1 MAQFL
6 NQEPNPQ
13 EKGSAKGAT
22 LKPAPARI
30 DWNDAGDDGLK
41 ALERA
46 SLLAQAK
53 TPATT
58 AAESFASGMGN
69 SIIAAAIRKA
79 SAPAF
84 VPEQGF
90 DAKKQL
96 STDSRVKLY
105 TPNQE
110 EIDYL
115 HGAVSLE
122 DYNYR
127 IQQMLDQRH
136 RDRLMADNTIAGFA
150 GAIAGDSPF
159 ILAPMSA
166 AGIAGRTGL
175 AVRTAIRAAD
185 VGTAVYAQDQLGQSA
200 AVTALVAGVAG
211 LDQLWDIRRA
221 VRASTIAAST
231 TRAAETTPNTAT
243 ATSRTAP
250 EEVATSRNGVDSPAD
265 PFNVQADS
273 AAAAKTTDGLPE
285 GLSLNVLDDVEHHAY
300 SGVRV
305 PGIEVEVNRG
315 DKLVGVVQAYRVG
328 DDLQVAHAWVDKSL
342 RSKGVGASMY
352 KALVKR
358 ATDAGYG
365 NLLSDSSVTASA
377 QQMWR
382 KLGAT
387 KTKDFKEL
395 TDGIEGQR
403 YAVSADE
410 KSPLFTL
417 DLKRPV
423 FDLDAPTTR
432 TARDVNVTGVGEGE
446 EILTK
451 ALDEPIQVR
460 RNNTTTVNM
469 KAQDVVR
476 FLKTSEHLSK
486 GQKAI
491 LDTLGD
497 AVRDIDFR
505 LVAGSSNRS
514 HYSFPLVS
522 RTDRGFVS
530 LRAPK
535 KANGS
540 TWTTVGDALRAMD
553 ADTSRVAVHEL
564 IHAATTRAL
573 KRNPEIASKLEEV
586 RAAIAADSTLS
597 DKLKYYASDV
607 HEMLAGLGDSPEWV
621 EYLSRTQSPTGRS
634 MLRQIGEYI
643 MNALGIRTK
652 GSALE
657 DVLDAYEDAVK
668 WTVKDY
674 AEQVQSFRSESFQDL
689 ADTSVKNE
697 ALRAQTMMDTAKRK
711 LATMF
716 SLYDNIAEGS
726 EDLARLLVS
735 DATAVGGRKPSVV
748 DFKRNLTLE
757 MDASASVVEDAIL
770 GALKAKGVGFIDR
783 FFHRGNFRAARADLE
798 GRLGRYLD
806 SAYSA
811 EVNGRPVPLPDSDL
825 VPLVEAYRNSGWASK
840 WHDHMTA
847 AGLVDD
853 GTLIKS
859 DYYFPRQYSYDKMR
873 QGIANGR
880 SLDNYRDLFRQA
892 LRDVYPSMEPE
903 VVQRVAKEMV
913 DGIYNGRSSASGP
926 MWKQLIN
933 GMGNDEVVM
942 AMRNAGVDE
951 SAIQSFLA
959 GNVRESGSTSP
970 AKNLRQRTRFNMD
983 KEYIVDGQVMRMQD
997 LMDTDVAKVM
1007 HGYTNRMSGRV
1018 GMAYAGVSDLK
1029 TLETMINESKHAL
1042 ADSGKWEKTVN
1053 DTIDFIL
1060 GGAPADAGQMP
1071 DLLRAAGNMANATM
1085 LKNSGLYQLTDTA
1098 LALKEFGMSR
1108 VLRSMREQ
1116 PWFKEGAVAIR
1127 TPDMASRLDAI
1138 LRGSIQKEMRFR
1150 WLNTY
1155 ADDNLDL
1162 TRQASWFNVT
1172 QNVGQAARHV
1182 NGMSMVHRLQVNL
1195 NSGIV
1200 ADELQQMFKGD
1211 AEAFKRL
1218 ERFGLTREIADR
1230 AIAANKANP
1239 GAMFQPDLQMQ
1250 VEVVGTRM
1258 MDYLVQQVRTGET
1271 SHFAQFNPIG
1281 KVIVGY
1287 QSFALAAT
1295 NKILRRELN
1304 DAGWI
1309 GVAHIM
1315 AYQFPLMLLA
1325 TMAKHGMDGKEVDTQ
1340 KLIAESVMGMSAI
1353 GGISLLQDIF
1363 TGDSPRHS
1371 LASMGYVT
1379 GLLGA
1384 VQALATG
1391 DMDIQT
1397 FTKQV
1402 PLIQEFAPTRAI
1414 INNFGD
1420 D

>member
-13 EKGSAKGAT
+13 EKDSAKGAT
-22 LKPAPARI
+22 LKPAPESV
-30 DWNDAGDDGLK
+30 DWNEAGDAGLN
-41 ALERA
+41 ALQR
-46 SLLAQAK
+46 SSIMAQAK
-53 TPATT
+53 VPATT
-58 AAESFASGMGN
+58 VGESFASGMGN
-69 SIIAAAIRKA
+69 SIVAAAIRKA
-79 SAPAF
+79 SAPVF
-84 VPEQGF
+84 DPEPMF

-96 STDSRVKLY
+96 STDSRAKLY
-105 TPNQE
+105 TPNQD
-110 EIDYL
+110 EIEYL
-115 HGAVSLE
+115 HGAVSLD

-127 IQQMLDQRH
+127 IQAMLEQ
-136 RDRLMADNTIAGFA
+136 RDRDRQMSDNTLAGFA
-150 GAIAGDSPF
+150 GALVGDAPF

-166 AGIAGRTGL
+166 AGIAGRAGL
-175 AVRTAIRAAD
+175 AARTAIRAAD
-185 VGTAVYAQDQLGQSA
+185 VGTAFYAQDQLGQSA

-211 LDQLWDIRRA
+211 LDQLWDM
-221 VRASTIAAST
+221 SKAAK
-231 TRAAETTPNTAT
+231 
-243 ATSRTAP
+243 
-250 EEVATSRNGVDSPAD
+250 
-265 PFNVQADS
+265 
-273 AAAAKTTDGLPE
+273 AAAKARTGREPMFDPE
-285 GLSLNVLDDVEHHAY
+285 
-300 SGVRV
+300 
-305 PGIEVEVNRG
+305 
-315 DKLVGVVQAYRVG
+315 
-328 DDLQVAHAWVDKSL
+328 
-342 RSKGVGASMY
+342 
-352 KALVKR
+352 
-358 ATDAGYG
+358 
-365 NLLSDSSVTASA
+365 
-377 QQMWR
+377 
-382 KLGAT
+382 
-387 KTKDFKEL
+387 
-395 TDGIEGQR
+395 
-403 YAVSADE
+403 
-410 KSPLFTL
+410 
-417 DLKRPV
+417 
-423 FDLDAPTTR
+423 APTTR
-432 TARDVNVTGVGEGE
+432 TARDANVTGVGEGDT
-446 EILTK
+446 ILTK
-451 ALDEPIQVR
+451 TLDEPIQVR
-460 RNNTTTVNM
+460 RNNTTAVNM

-497 AVRDIDFR
+497 AVQDIDFK

-514 HYSFPLVS
+514 HYGFSPTS
-522 RTDRGFVS
+522 TTDKGFVS

-540 TWTTVGDALRAMD
+540 TWTTAGDALRAMD

-564 IHAATTRAL
+564 IHAATTRAI
-573 KRNPEIASKLEEV
+573 KQNPEIASKLEEV

-597 DKLKYYASDV
+597 GKLKYYASDV

-621 EYLSRTQSPTGRS
+621 EYLSRTPSPTGKS

-643 MNALGIRTK
+643 MNALGVRTK

-668 WTVKDY
+668 WASKDY
-674 AEQVQSFRSESFQDL
+674 ADQAQSFRSESFQDL
-689 ADTSVKNE
+689 AGTSVKNE
-697 ALRAQTMMDTAKRK
+697 ALNAQAMMDTAKRK
-711 LATMF
+711 FATMF
-716 SLYDNIAEGS
+716 SLYDNIAEGN

-757 MDASASVVEDAIL
+757 MDASASVVEDAII
-770 GALKAKGVGFIDR
+770 GALKAKGVGFTDR
-783 FFHRGNFRAARADLE
+783 FFHRSNFRAARADLE
-798 GRLGRYLD
+798 DRLGRYLD

-825 VPLVEAYRNSGWASK
+825 VPLVEAYRSSGWASK

-853 GTLIKS
+853 GSLVKS

-892 LRDVYPSMEPE
+892 LRDVYPSMESE

-913 DGIYNGRSSASGP
+913 DGIYNGRASASGP

-933 GMGNDEVVM
+933 GMGNDEVVV

-959 GNVRESGSTSP
+959 GNVRESGATSP
-970 AKNLRQRTRFNMD
+970 ARNLRQRTRFNMD
-983 KEYIVDGQVMRMQD
+983 KEYVVDGQAMRMQD

-1029 TLETMINESKHAL
+1029 TLETMINESKHSL

-1060 GGAPADAGQMP
+1060 GGEPADAGQMP

-1108 VLRSMREQ
+1108 VLRGMREQ

-1127 TPDMASRLDAI
+1127 TPDMASRLDTI
-1138 LRGSIQKEMRFR
+1138 LRGNIQKEMRFR

-1200 ADELQQMFKGD
+1200 ADELTQMFKGD

-1218 ERFGLTREIADR
+1218 ERFGLTRDVADR

-1325 TMAKHGMDGKEVDTQ
+1325 TMAKHGMDGKEADTQ
-1340 KLIAESVMGMSAI
+1340 KLISESVMGMSAI

-1391 DMDIQT
+1391 NMDIQT

>member
-6 NQEPNPQ
+6 NREPNPQ
-13 EKGSAKGAT
+13 EKDSAKGAT
-22 LKPAPARI
+22 LKPAPERV
-30 DWNDAGDDGLK
+30 DWNDAGDNGLN

-84 VPEQGF
+84 DRDPNF
-90 DAKKQL
+90 NAKQTL
-96 STDSRVKLY
+96 SSDTRAKLY
-105 TPNQE
+105 APNQE
-110 EIDYL
+110 EIEYL
-115 HGAVSLE
+115 HDSVSVE

-127 IQQMLDQRH
+127 IQQMLEQRD
-136 RDRLMADNTIAGFA
+136 RDRLMADNTVAGFA
-150 GAIAGDSPF
+150 GMLVGDSPF

-166 AGIAGRTGL
+166 AGIAGRAGL
-175 AVRTAIRAAD
+175 AARTAIRAAD
-185 VGTAVYAQDQLGQSA
+185 VGSAFYAQDQLGQSA
-200 AVTALVAGVAG
+200 AVTALIAGVAG
-211 LDQLWDIRRA
+211 LDQLWDM
-221 VRASTIAAST
+221 S
-231 TRAAETTPNTAT
+231 RAAK
-243 ATSRTAP
+243 
-250 EEVATSRNGVDSPAD
+250 
-265 PFNVQADS
+265 
-273 AAAAKTTDGLPE
+273 AAAKARTGREPMFDPE
-285 GLSLNVLDDVEHHAY
+285 
-300 SGVRV
+300 
-305 PGIEVEVNRG
+305 
-315 DKLVGVVQAYRVG
+315 
-328 DDLQVAHAWVDKSL
+328 
-342 RSKGVGASMY
+342 
-352 KALVKR
+352 
-358 ATDAGYG
+358 
-365 NLLSDSSVTASA
+365 
-377 QQMWR
+377 
-382 KLGAT
+382 
-387 KTKDFKEL
+387 
-395 TDGIEGQR
+395 
-403 YAVSADE
+403 
-410 KSPLFTL
+410 
-417 DLKRPV
+417 
-423 FDLDAPTTR
+423 APTTR
-432 TARDVNVTGVGEGE
+432 TARDANVTGVGEGE

-451 ALDEPIQVR
+451 TLDESIQVS
-460 RNNTTTVNM
+460 RNNTASVNM
-469 KAQDVVR
+469 KAQHVVQ
-476 FLKTSEHLSK
+476 FLKKSEHLTA

-497 AVRDIDFR
+497 AVNDIDFK
-505 LVAGSSNRS
+505 LVAGSANRS
-514 HYSFPLVS
+514 RYTYTQQDLAK
-522 RTDRGFVS
+522 GEIS

-535 KANGS
+535 QANGS

-553 ADTSRVAVHEL
+553 ADTSKVAVHEL
-564 IHAATTRAL
+564 IHAATARAIDS
-573 KRNPEIASKLEEV
+573 NPEIAKRLEEV
-586 RAAIAADSTLS
+586 RAVIAADSTLTPRMR
-597 DKLKYYASDV
+597 YYASSV

-621 EYLSRTQSPTGRS
+621 EHLARTQSPTGKS
-634 MLRQIGEYI
+634 MLRQLGEYI
-643 MNALGIRTK
+643 MNALGIKAK

-668 WTVKDY
+668 WTAKDY
-674 AEQVQSFRSESFQDL
+674 ADQAQSFRSEAFQDL
-689 ADTSVKNE
+689 AGSTTLNE
-697 ALRAQTMMDTAKRK
+697 AKRAQAMLDGAKKK
-711 LATMF
+711 LSTMF
-716 SLYDNIAEGS
+716 ALYDNIAQGN
-726 EDLARLLVS
+726 EDLAKLLVS
-735 DATAVGGRKPSVV
+735 DASAVGGRRPSVV
-748 DFKRNLTLE
+748 DYKRNLTLE
-757 MDASASVVEDAIL
+757 MDARASVVEDAIL
-770 GALKAKGVGFIDR
+770 GALKDKGVGVLSR
-783 FFHRGNFRAARADLE
+783 FFHRSNFRAERAALE
-798 GRLGRYLD
+798 DRLSKYLD
-806 SAYSA
+806 AAYSA
-811 EVNGRPVPLPDSDL
+811 DVNGRAVPVPDAEIA
-825 VPLVEAYRNSGWASK
+825 PLVDAYRRSGWASK
-840 WHDHMTA
+840 WHEHMLN

-853 GTLIKS
+853 GALVKS

-873 QGIANGR
+873 QGIAQGNT
-880 SLDNYRDLFRQA
+880 LDDYRALFRSA
-892 LRDVYPSMEPE
+892 LRDVYPSMESE

-913 DGIYNGRSSASGP
+913 DGIYNGRAGQSGP

-942 AMRNAGVDE
+942 AMRSAGVEE

-970 AKNLRQRTRFNMD
+970 ARNLRQRTRFNMD
-983 KEYIVDGQVMRMQD
+983 KEYLVNGKSMRMQD

-1018 GMAYAGVSDLK
+1018 GMAYAGVQDLGQLAK
-1029 TLETMINESKHAL
+1029 MIDESKHAL
-1042 ADSGKWEKTVN
+1042 ADSAKWEKTVN

-1060 GGAPADAGQMP
+1060 GGAPADAGQLP

-1098 LALKEFGMSR
+1098 LAMKEFGMAR
-1108 VLRSMREQ
+1108 VLRSMRDQ
-1116 PWFKEGAVAIR
+1116 PWFKEGAVAIN
-1127 TPDMASRLDAI
+1127 TPDMAARLDTV
-1138 LRGSIQKEMRFR
+1138 LRGNIQKEMRFR

-1200 ADELQQMFKGD
+1200 ADELTQMFKGD

-1258 MDYLVQQVRTGET
+1258 MDYLVQQIRTGET

-1325 TMAKHGMDGKEVDTQ
+1325 TMAKHGMDGKDVDTK
-1340 KLIAESVMGMSAI
+1340 KLISESVTGMSAI

-1363 TGDSPRHS
+1363 LGDSPRHS

-1384 VQALATG
+1384 VQDLATG
-1391 DMDIQT
+1391 NMDIKT

>member
-13 EKGSAKGAT
+13 EKDSAKGAT
-22 LKPAPARI
+22 LKPAPESV
-30 DWNDAGDDGLK
+30 DWNDAGDAGLN
-41 ALERA
+41 ALQR
-46 SLLAQAK
+46 SSIMAQAK
-53 TPATT
+53 VPATT
-58 AAESFASGMGN
+58 VSESFASGMGN
-69 SIIAAAIRKA
+69 SIVAAAIRKA
-79 SAPAF
+79 SAPVF
-84 VPEQGF
+84 DPEPMF

-96 STDSRVKLY
+96 RTDSRAKLY
-105 TPNQE
+105 APNQD
-110 EIDYL
+110 EIEYL

-127 IQQMLDQRH
+127 IQAMLEQ
-136 RDRLMADNTIAGFA
+136 RDRDRQMSDNTLAGFA
-150 GAIAGDSPF
+150 GVLVGDSPF

-166 AGIAGRTGL
+166 AGIAGRAGL
-175 AVRTAIRAAD
+175 AARTAIRAAD
-185 VGTAVYAQDQLGQSA
+185 VGTAFYAQDQLGQSA

-211 LDQLWDIRRA
+211 IDQLWDM
-221 VRASTIAAST
+221 SKAA
-231 TRAAETTPNTAT
+231 R
-243 ATSRTAP
+243 
-250 EEVATSRNGVDSPAD
+250 
-265 PFNVQADS
+265 
-273 AAAAKTTDGLPE
+273 AAAKARTGREPMFDPE
-285 GLSLNVLDDVEHHAY
+285 
-300 SGVRV
+300 
-305 PGIEVEVNRG
+305 
-315 DKLVGVVQAYRVG
+315 
-328 DDLQVAHAWVDKSL
+328 
-342 RSKGVGASMY
+342 
-352 KALVKR
+352 
-358 ATDAGYG
+358 
-365 NLLSDSSVTASA
+365 
-377 QQMWR
+377 
-382 KLGAT
+382 
-387 KTKDFKEL
+387 
-395 TDGIEGQR
+395 
-403 YAVSADE
+403 
-410 KSPLFTL
+410 
-417 DLKRPV
+417 
-423 FDLDAPTTR
+423 APTTR
-432 TARDVNVTGVGEGE
+432 TARDSNVTGVGEGDT
-446 EILTK
+446 ILTK
-451 ALDEPIQVR
+451 TLDEPIQVR
-460 RNNTTTVNM
+460 RNNTAAVNM

-491 LDTLGD
+491 LDTMGD
-497 AVRDIDFR
+497 AVQDIDFK

-514 HYSFPLVS
+514 HYGFSPAS
-522 RTDRGFVS
+522 TTDRGFVS

-564 IHAATTRAL
+564 IHAATTRAI
-573 KRNPEIASKLEEV
+573 KQNPEIASKLEEV

-597 DKLKYYASDV
+597 GKLKYYASDV

-621 EYLSRTQSPTGRS
+621 EYLSRTPSPTGKS

-643 MNALGIRTK
+643 MNALGVRTK

-668 WTVKDY
+668 WAAKDY
-674 AEQVQSFRSESFQDL
+674 ADQAQSFRSESFQDL
-689 ADTSVKNE
+689 AGTSVKNE
-697 ALRAQTMMDTAKRK
+697 ALNAQAMMDTAKRK
-711 LATMF
+711 FATMF
-716 SLYDNIAEGS
+716 SLYDNIAEGN

-757 MDASASVVEDAIL
+757 MDASASVVEDAII
-770 GALKAKGVGFIDR
+770 GALKAKGVGFTDR
-783 FFHRGNFRAARADLE
+783 FFHRSNFRAARADLE
-798 GRLGRYLD
+798 DRLGRYLD

-825 VPLVEAYRNSGWASK
+825 VPLVEAYRSSGWASK

-853 GTLIKS
+853 GTLVKS

-880 SLDNYRDLFRQA
+880 TLDNYRDLFRQA
-892 LRDVYPSMEPE
+892 LRDVYPSMESE

-913 DGIYNGRSSASGP
+913 DGIYNGRASASGP

-959 GNVRESGSTSP
+959 GNVRESGATSP
-970 AKNLRQRTRFNMD
+970 ARNLRQRTRFNMD
-983 KEYIVDGQVMRMQD
+983 KEYIVDGQAMRMQD

-1098 LALKEFGMSR
+1098 LAMKEFGMAR
-1108 VLRSMREQ
+1108 VLRGMREQ

-1127 TPDMASRLDAI
+1127 TPDMASRLDTI

-1200 ADELQQMFKGD
+1200 ADELTQMFKGD

-1218 ERFGLTREIADR
+1218 ERFGLTRDIADR

-1325 TMAKHGMDGKEVDTQ
+1325 TMAKHGMDGKEADTQ
-1340 KLIAESVMGMSAI
+1340 KLISESVMGMSAI

-1391 DMDIQT
+1391 NMDIQT

>member
-13 EKGSAKGAT
+13 EKDSAKGAT
-22 LKPAPARI
+22 LKPAPERV
-30 DWNDAGDDGLK
+30 DWNDAGDNGLN

-84 VPEQGF
+84 DRDPNF
-90 DAKKQL
+90 NAKQTL
-96 STDSRVKLY
+96 SSDTRAKLY
-105 TPNQE
+105 APNQE
-110 EIDYL
+110 EIEYL
-115 HGAVSLE
+115 HDSVSVE

-127 IQQMLDQRH
+127 MQQMLEQRD
-136 RDRLMADNTIAGFA
+136 RDRLMADNTVAGFA
-150 GAIAGDSPF
+150 GMLVGDSPF

-166 AGIAGRTGL
+166 AGIAGRAGL
-175 AVRTAIRAAD
+175 AARTAIRAAD
-185 VGTAVYAQDQLGQSA
+185 VGTAFYAQDQLGQSA

-211 LDQLWDIRRA
+211 LDQLWDM
-221 VRASTIAAST
+221 S
-231 TRAAETTPNTAT
+231 RAAK
-243 ATSRTAP
+243 
-250 EEVATSRNGVDSPAD
+250 
-265 PFNVQADS
+265 
-273 AAAAKTTDGLPE
+273 AAAKARTGREPMFDPE
-285 GLSLNVLDDVEHHAY
+285 
-300 SGVRV
+300 
-305 PGIEVEVNRG
+305 
-315 DKLVGVVQAYRVG
+315 
-328 DDLQVAHAWVDKSL
+328 
-342 RSKGVGASMY
+342 
-352 KALVKR
+352 
-358 ATDAGYG
+358 
-365 NLLSDSSVTASA
+365 
-377 QQMWR
+377 
-382 KLGAT
+382 
-387 KTKDFKEL
+387 
-395 TDGIEGQR
+395 
-403 YAVSADE
+403 
-410 KSPLFTL
+410 
-417 DLKRPV
+417 
-423 FDLDAPTTR
+423 APTTR
-432 TARDVNVTGVGEGE
+432 TARDANVTGVGEGE

-451 ALDEPIQVR
+451 ALDESIQVS
-460 RNNTTTVNM
+460 RNNTASVNM
-469 KAQDVVR
+469 KAQHVVQ
-476 FLKTSEHLSK
+476 FLKKSEHLTA

-497 AVRDIDFR
+497 AVNDIDFK
-505 LVAGSSNRS
+505 LVAGSANRS
-514 HYSFPLVS
+514 RYTYAQQDLAK
-522 RTDRGFVS
+522 RGEIS

-535 KANGS
+535 QANGS

-553 ADTSRVAVHEL
+553 ADTSKVAVHEL
-564 IHAATTRAL
+564 IHAATARAVDS
-573 KRNPEIASKLEEV
+573 NPEIAKRLEEV
-586 RAAIAADSTLS
+586 RAVIAADSTLTPRMR
-597 DKLKYYASDV
+597 YYASNV

-621 EYLSRTQSPTGRS
+621 EHLARTQSPTGKS
-634 MLRQIGEYI
+634 MLRQLGEYI
-643 MNALGIRTK
+643 MNALGIKAK

-668 WTVKDY
+668 WTAKDY
-674 AEQVQSFRSESFQDL
+674 ADQAQSFRSEAFQDL
-689 ADTSVKNE
+689 ADSTTLNE
-697 ALRAQTMMDTAKRK
+697 AKRAQAMLEGAKKK
-711 LATMF
+711 LSTMF
-716 SLYDNIAEGS
+716 ALYDNIAQGN
-726 EDLARLLVS
+726 EDLAKLLVS
-735 DATAVGGRKPSVV
+735 DASAVGGRRPSVV
-748 DFKRNLTLE
+748 DYKRNLTLE
-757 MDASASVVEDAIL
+757 MDARASVVEDAIL
-770 GALKAKGVGFIDR
+770 GALKDKGVGVLSR
-783 FFHRGNFRAARADLE
+783 FFHRSNFRAERAALE
-798 GRLGRYLD
+798 DRLSKYLD
-806 SAYSA
+806 AAYSA
-811 EVNGRPVPLPDSDL
+811 DVNGRAIPVPDAEIA
-825 VPLVEAYRNSGWASK
+825 PLVDAYRRSGWASK
-840 WHDHMTA
+840 WHEHMLN

-853 GTLIKS
+853 GALIKS

-873 QGIANGR
+873 QGIAQGNT
-880 SLDNYRDLFRQA
+880 LDDYRALFRAA
-892 LRDVYPSMEPE
+892 LRDVYPSMESE

-913 DGIYNGRSSASGP
+913 DGIYNGRAGQSGP

-942 AMRNAGVDE
+942 AMRSAGVDE

-970 AKNLRQRTRFNMD
+970 ARNLRQRTRFNMD
-983 KEYIVDGQVMRMQD
+983 KEYLINGKSMRMQD

-1018 GMAYAGVSDLK
+1018 GMSYAGVQDLGQLAK
-1029 TLETMINESKHAL
+1029 MIDESKHAL
-1042 ADSGKWEKTVN
+1042 ADSAKWEKTVN

-1060 GGAPADAGQMP
+1060 GGAPADAGQLP

-1098 LALKEFGMSR
+1098 LAMKEFGMAR

-1116 PWFKEGAVAIR
+1116 PWFKEGAVAIN
-1127 TPDMASRLDAI
+1127 TPDMAARLDTV
-1138 LRGSIQKEMRFR
+1138 LRGNIQKEMRFR

-1200 ADELQQMFKGD
+1200 ADELTQMFKGD
-1211 AEAFKRL
+1211 VEAFKRL
-1218 ERFGLTREIADR
+1218 ERFGLTRDVADR

-1325 TMAKHGMDGKEVDTQ
+1325 TMAKHSMDGRDVSTQ
-1340 KLIAESVMGMSAI
+1340 KLIGES
-1353 GGISLLQDIF
+1353 GGYECHRRCVLTPGYLPGGFSSPLVGVYGLRHRAAWGR
-1363 TGDSPRHS
+1363 TGP
-1371 LASMGYVT
+1371 GY
-1379 GLLGA
+1379 
-1384 VQALATG
+1384 
-1391 DMDIQT
+1391 
-1397 FTKQV
+1397 
-1402 PLIQEFAPTRAI
+1402 R
-1414 INNFGD
+1414 
-1420 D
+1420 

>member
-13 EKGSAKGAT
+13 EKDSAKGAT
-22 LKPAPARI
+22 LKPAPERV
-30 DWNDAGDDGLK
+30 DWNDVGDNGLN

-58 AAESFASGMGN
+58 AGESFASGMGN

-84 VPEQGF
+84 DRDPNF
-90 DAKKQL
+90 NAKQNL
-96 STDSRVKLY
+96 SSDTRAKLY
-105 TPNQE
+105 APNQE
-110 EIDYL
+110 EIEYL
-115 HGAVSLE
+115 HDSVSVE

-127 IQQMLDQRH
+127 MQQMLEQRD
-136 RDRLMADNTIAGFA
+136 RDRLMADNTVAGFA
-150 GAIAGDSPF
+150 GMLVGDSPF

-166 AGIAGRTGL
+166 AGIAGRAGL
-175 AVRTAIRAAD
+175 AARTAIRAAD
-185 VGTAVYAQDQLGQSA
+185 VGSAFYAQDQLGQSA
-200 AVTALVAGVAG
+200 AVTALIVGVAG
-211 LDQLWDIRRA
+211 LDQLWDM
-221 VRASTIAAST
+221 S
-231 TRAAETTPNTAT
+231 RAAK
-243 ATSRTAP
+243 
-250 EEVATSRNGVDSPAD
+250 
-265 PFNVQADS
+265 
-273 AAAAKTTDGLPE
+273 AAAKARTGREPMFDPE
-285 GLSLNVLDDVEHHAY
+285 
-300 SGVRV
+300 
-305 PGIEVEVNRG
+305 
-315 DKLVGVVQAYRVG
+315 
-328 DDLQVAHAWVDKSL
+328 
-342 RSKGVGASMY
+342 
-352 KALVKR
+352 
-358 ATDAGYG
+358 
-365 NLLSDSSVTASA
+365 
-377 QQMWR
+377 
-382 KLGAT
+382 
-387 KTKDFKEL
+387 
-395 TDGIEGQR
+395 
-403 YAVSADE
+403 
-410 KSPLFTL
+410 
-417 DLKRPV
+417 
-423 FDLDAPTTR
+423 APTTR
-432 TARDVNVTGVGEGE
+432 TARDANVTGVGGGE

-451 ALDEPIQVR
+451 TLDESIQVS
-460 RNNTTTVNM
+460 RNNTASVNM
-469 KAQDVVR
+469 KAQHVVQ
-476 FLKTSEHLSK
+476 FLKKSEHLTA

-497 AVRDIDFR
+497 AVNGIDFK
-505 LVAGSSNRS
+505 LVAGSANRS
-514 HYSFPLVS
+514 RYTYAQQDLAK
-522 RTDRGFVS
+522 RGEIS

-535 KANGS
+535 QANGS

-553 ADTSRVAVHEL
+553 ADTSKVAVHEL
-564 IHAATTRAL
+564 IHAATARAVDSS
-573 KRNPEIASKLEEV
+573 PEIAKRLEEV
-586 RAAIAADSTLS
+586 RAVIAADSTLTPRMR
-597 DKLKYYASDV
+597 YYASSV

-621 EYLSRTQSPTGRS
+621 EHLARTQSPTGKS
-634 MLRQIGEYI
+634 MLRQLGEYI
-643 MNALGIRTK
+643 MNALGIKAK

-668 WTVKDY
+668 WTAKDY
-674 AEQVQSFRSESFQDL
+674 ADQAQSFRSEAFQDL
-689 ADTSVKNE
+689 AGSTTLNE
-697 ALRAQTMMDTAKRK
+697 AKRAQAMLDGAKKK
-711 LATMF
+711 LSTMF
-716 SLYDNIAEGS
+716 ALYDNIAQGN
-726 EDLARLLVS
+726 EDLAKLLVS
-735 DATAVGGRKPSVV
+735 DASAVGGRRPSVV
-748 DFKRNLTLE
+748 DYKRNLTLE
-757 MDASASVVEDAIL
+757 MDARASVVEDAIL
-770 GALKAKGVGFIDR
+770 GALKDKGVGVLSR
-783 FFHRGNFRAARADLE
+783 FFHRSNFRAERAALE
-798 GRLGRYLD
+798 DRLSKYLD
-806 SAYSA
+806 AAYSA
-811 EVNGRPVPLPDSDL
+811 DVNGRAVPVPDAEIA
-825 VPLVEAYRNSGWASK
+825 PLVDAYRRSGWASK
-840 WHDHMTA
+840 WHEYMLN

-853 GTLIKS
+853 GALVKS

-873 QGIANGR
+873 QGIAQGNT
-880 SLDNYRDLFRQA
+880 LDDYRALFRSA
-892 LRDVYPSMEPE
+892 LRDVYPSMESE

-913 DGIYNGRSSASGP
+913 DGIYNGRAGQSGP

-942 AMRNAGVDE
+942 AMRSAGVEE
-951 SAIQSFLA
+951 SAIQSFLT

-970 AKNLRQRTRFNMD
+970 ARNLRQRTRFNMD
-983 KEYIVDGQVMRMQD
+983 KEYLINGKSMRMQD

-1018 GMAYAGVSDLK
+1018 GMAYAGVQDLGQLSK
-1029 TLETMINESKHAL
+1029 MIDESKHVL
-1042 ADSGKWEKTVN
+1042 ADSAKWEKTVN

-1060 GGAPADAGQMP
+1060 GGAPADAGQLP

-1098 LALKEFGMSR
+1098 LAMKEFGMAR
-1108 VLRSMREQ
+1108 VLRSMHDQ
-1116 PWFKEGAVAIR
+1116 PWFKEGAVAIK
-1127 TPDMASRLDAI
+1127 TPDMAARLDTV
-1138 LRGSIQKEMRFR
+1138 LRGNIQKEMRFR

-1200 ADELQQMFKGD
+1200 ADELTQMFKGD

-1218 ERFGLTREIADR
+1218 ERFGLTRDVADR

-1239 GAMFQPDLQMQ
+1239 GAMFPPDLQMQ

-1325 TMAKHGMDGKEVDTQ
+1325 TMAKHSMDGRDASTQ
-1340 KLIAESVMGMSAI
+1340 KLIGESVAGMSAI
-1353 GGISLLQDIF
+1353 GGVSLLQDIF
-1363 TGDSPRHS
+1363 LGDSPRHS

-1384 VQALATG
+1384 VQDLATG
-1391 DMDIQT
+1391 NMDIKT

>member
-1 MAQFL
+1 
-6 NQEPNPQ
+6 
-13 EKGSAKGAT
+13 
-22 LKPAPARI
+22 
-30 DWNDAGDDGLK
+30 
-41 ALERA
+41 
-46 SLLAQAK
+46 
-53 TPATT
+53 
-58 AAESFASGMGN
+58 
-69 SIIAAAIRKA
+69 
-79 SAPAF
+79 
-84 VPEQGF
+84 
-90 DAKKQL
+90 
-96 STDSRVKLY
+96 
-105 TPNQE
+105 
-110 EIDYL
+110 
-115 HGAVSLE
+115 
-122 DYNYR
+122 
-127 IQQMLDQRH
+127 
-136 RDRLMADNTIAGFA
+136 
-150 GAIAGDSPF
+150 
-159 ILAPMSA
+159 
-166 AGIAGRTGL
+166 
-175 AVRTAIRAAD
+175 
-185 VGTAVYAQDQLGQSA
+185 
-200 AVTALVAGVAG
+200 
-211 LDQLWDIRRA
+211 
-221 VRASTIAAST
+221 
-231 TRAAETTPNTAT
+231 
-243 ATSRTAP
+243 
-250 EEVATSRNGVDSPAD
+250 
-265 PFNVQADS
+265 
-273 AAAAKTTDGLPE
+273 
-285 GLSLNVLDDVEHHAY
+285 
-300 SGVRV
+300 
-305 PGIEVEVNRG
+305 
-315 DKLVGVVQAYRVG
+315 
-328 DDLQVAHAWVDKSL
+328 
-342 RSKGVGASMY
+342 
-352 KALVKR
+352 
-358 ATDAGYG
+358 
-365 NLLSDSSVTASA
+365 
-377 QQMWR
+377 
-382 KLGAT
+382 
-387 KTKDFKEL
+387 
-395 TDGIEGQR
+395 
-403 YAVSADE
+403 
-410 KSPLFTL
+410 
-417 DLKRPV
+417 
-423 FDLDAPTTR
+423 
-432 TARDVNVTGVGEGE
+432 
-446 EILTK
+446 
-451 ALDEPIQVR
+451 
-460 RNNTTTVNM
+460 
-469 KAQDVVR
+469 
-476 FLKTSEHLSK
+476 
-486 GQKAI
+486 
-491 LDTLGD
+491 
-497 AVRDIDFR
+497 
-505 LVAGSSNRS
+505 
-514 HYSFPLVS
+514 
-522 RTDRGFVS
+522 
-530 LRAPK
+530 
-535 KANGS
+535 
-540 TWTTVGDALRAMD
+540 
-553 ADTSRVAVHEL
+553 
-564 IHAATTRAL
+564 
-573 KRNPEIASKLEEV
+573 
-586 RAAIAADSTLS
+586 
-597 DKLKYYASDV
+597 
-607 HEMLAGLGDSPEWV
+607 
-621 EYLSRTQSPTGRS
+621 
-634 MLRQIGEYI
+634 
-643 MNALGIRTK
+643 
-652 GSALE
+652 
-657 DVLDAYEDAVK
+657 
-668 WTVKDY
+668 
-674 AEQVQSFRSESFQDL
+674 
-689 ADTSVKNE
+689 
-697 ALRAQTMMDTAKRK
+697 
-711 LATMF
+711 
-716 SLYDNIAEGS
+716 
-726 EDLARLLVS
+726 
-735 DATAVGGRKPSVV
+735 
-748 DFKRNLTLE
+748 
-757 MDASASVVEDAIL
+757 
-770 GALKAKGVGFIDR
+770 
-783 FFHRGNFRAARADLE
+783 
-798 GRLGRYLD
+798 
-806 SAYSA
+806 
-811 EVNGRPVPLPDSDL
+811 
-825 VPLVEAYRNSGWASK
+825 
-840 WHDHMTA
+840 MTA

-913 DGIYNGRSSASGP
+913 DGIYNGRASASGP

-959 GNVRESGSTSP
+959 GNVRESGATSP
-970 AKNLRQRTRFNMD
+970 ARNLRQRTRFNMD
-983 KEYIVDGQVMRMQD
+983 KEYIVDGQAMRMQD

-1098 LALKEFGMSR
+1098 LAMKEFGMSR
-1108 VLRSMREQ
+1108 VLRGMREQ

-1325 TMAKHGMDGKEVDTQ
+1325 TMAKHGMDGKEADTQ

-1384 VQALATG
+1384 VQDLATG
-1391 DMDIQT
+1391 NMDIQT

>member
-13 EKGSAKGAT
+13 EKDSAKGAT
-22 LKPAPARI
+22 LKPAPERV
-30 DWNDAGDDGLK
+30 DWNDAGDNGLN

-84 VPEQGF
+84 DRDPNF
-90 DAKKQL
+90 NAKQTL
-96 STDSRVKLY
+96 SSDTRAKLY
-105 TPNQE
+105 APNQE
-110 EIDYL
+110 EIEYL
-115 HGAVSLE
+115 HDSVSVE

-127 IQQMLDQRH
+127 MQQMLGQRD
-136 RDRLMADNTIAGFA
+136 RDRLMADNTVAGFA
-150 GAIAGDSPF
+150 GMLVGDSPF

-166 AGIAGRTGL
+166 AGIAGRAGL
-175 AVRTAIRAAD
+175 AARTAIRAAD
-185 VGTAVYAQDQLGQSA
+185 VGSAFYAQDQLGQSA

-211 LDQLWDIRRA
+211 LDQLWDM
-221 VRASTIAAST
+221 S
-231 TRAAETTPNTAT
+231 RAAK
-243 ATSRTAP
+243 
-250 EEVATSRNGVDSPAD
+250 
-265 PFNVQADS
+265 
-273 AAAAKTTDGLPE
+273 AAAKARTGREP
-285 GLSLNVLDDVEHHAY
+285 
-300 SGVRV
+300 
-305 PGIEVEVNRG
+305 
-315 DKLVGVVQAYRVG
+315 
-328 DDLQVAHAWVDKSL
+328 
-342 RSKGVGASMY
+342 M
-352 KALVKR
+352 
-358 ATDAGYG
+358 
-365 NLLSDSSVTASA
+365 
-377 QQMWR
+377 
-382 KLGAT
+382 
-387 KTKDFKEL
+387 
-395 TDGIEGQR
+395 
-403 YAVSADE
+403 
-410 KSPLFTL
+410 
-417 DLKRPV
+417 
-423 FDLDAPTTR
+423 FDPAAPTTR
-432 TARDVNVTGVGEGE
+432 TARDANVTGVGEGE

-451 ALDEPIQVR
+451 TLDESIQVS
-460 RNNTTTVNM
+460 RNNTASVNM
-469 KAQDVVR
+469 KAQHVVQ
-476 FLKTSEHLSK
+476 FLKKSEHLTA

-497 AVRDIDFR
+497 AVNDIDFK
-505 LVAGSSNRS
+505 LVAGSANRS
-514 HYSFPLVS
+514 RYTYAQQDLAK
-522 RTDRGFVS
+522 RGEIS

-535 KANGS
+535 QANGS

-553 ADTSRVAVHEL
+553 ADTSKVAVHEL
-564 IHAATTRAL
+564 IHAATARAVDS
-573 KRNPEIASKLEEV
+573 NPEIAKRLEEV
-586 RAAIAADSTLS
+586 RAVIAADSTLTPRMR
-597 DKLKYYASDV
+597 YYASNV

-621 EYLSRTQSPTGRS
+621 EHLARTQSPTGKS
-634 MLRQIGEYI
+634 MLRQLGEYI
-643 MNALGIRTK
+643 MNALGIKAK

-668 WTVKDY
+668 WTAKDY
-674 AEQVQSFRSESFQDL
+674 AYQAQSFRSEAFQDL
-689 ADTSVKNE
+689 AGSTTLNE
-697 ALRAQTMMDTAKRK
+697 AKRAQAMLDGAKKK
-711 LATMF
+711 LSTMF
-716 SLYDNIAEGS
+716 ALYDNIAQGN
-726 EDLARLLVS
+726 EDLAKLLVS
-735 DATAVGGRKPSVV
+735 DASAVGGRRPSVV
-748 DFKRNLTLE
+748 DYKRNLTLE
-757 MDASASVVEDAIL
+757 MDARASVVEDAIL
-770 GALKAKGVGFIDR
+770 GALKDKGVGVLSR
-783 FFHRGNFRAARADLE
+783 FFHRSNFRAERAALE
-798 GRLGRYLD
+798 DRLSKYLD
-806 SAYSA
+806 AAYSA
-811 EVNGRPVPLPDSDL
+811 DVNGRAVPVPDAEIA
-825 VPLVEAYRNSGWASK
+825 PLVDAYRRSGWASK
-840 WHDHMTA
+840 WHEHMLN

-853 GTLIKS
+853 GALVKS

-873 QGIANGR
+873 QGIAQGNT
-880 SLDNYRDLFRQA
+880 LDDYRALFRSA
-892 LRDVYPSMEPE
+892 LRDVYPSMESE

-913 DGIYNGRSSASGP
+913 DGIYNGRAGQSGP

-942 AMRNAGVDE
+942 AMRSAGIEE

-970 AKNLRQRTRFNMD
+970 ARNLRQRTKFNMD
-983 KEYIVDGQVMRMQD
+983 KEYLINGKSMRMQD

-1018 GMAYAGVSDLK
+1018 GMAYAGVQDLGQLAK
-1029 TLETMINESKHAL
+1029 MIDESKHAL
-1042 ADSGKWEKTVN
+1042 ADSAKWEKTVN

-1060 GGAPADAGQMP
+1060 GGAPADAGQLP

-1098 LALKEFGMSR
+1098 LAMKEFGMAR
-1108 VLRSMREQ
+1108 VLRSMRDQ
-1116 PWFKEGAVAIR
+1116 PWFKEGAVAIN
-1127 TPDMASRLDAI
+1127 TPDMAARLDTV
-1138 LRGSIQKEMRFR
+1138 LRGNIQKEMRFR

-1200 ADELQQMFKGD
+1200 ADELTQMFKGD

-1218 ERFGLTREIADR
+1218 ERFGLTRDVADR

-1258 MDYLVQQVRTGET
+1258 MDYLVQQIRTGET

-1325 TMAKHGMDGKEVDTQ
+1325 TMAKHGMDGKAADTK
-1340 KLIAESVMGMSAI
+1340 KLISESVTGMSAI
-1353 GGISLLQDIF
+1353 GGVSLLQDIF
-1363 TGDSPRHS
+1363 LGDSPRHS

-1384 VQALATG
+1384 VQDLATG
-1391 DMDIQT
+1391 NMDIKT

>member
-13 EKGSAKGAT
+13 EKDSAKGAT
-22 LKPAPARI
+22 LKSAPARVG
-30 DWNDAGDDGLK
+30 WNDAGDDGLN
-41 ALERA
+41 ALQR
-46 SLLAQAK
+46 SSIMAQAK
-53 TPATT
+53 TPATS
-58 AAESFASGMGN
+58 AGESFAAGVGN
-69 SIIAAAIRKA
+69 SIIAAAIRKV
-79 SAPAF
+79 SSPAF

-96 STDSRVKLY
+96 STDSRAKLY

-115 HGAVSLE
+115 HGAVSLD

-127 IQQMLDQRH
+127 IQAMLEQ
-136 RDRLMADNTIAGFA
+136 RDRDRQMSDNTVAGFA
-150 GAIAGDSPF
+150 GALAGDAPF

-166 AGIAGRTGL
+166 AGVAGRAGL

-185 VGTAVYAQDQLGQSA
+185 VGTAFYAQDQLGQSA

-211 LDQLWDIRRA
+211 LDQLWDM
-221 VRASTIAAST
+221 SKAAK
-231 TRAAETTPNTAT
+231 
-243 ATSRTAP
+243 
-250 EEVATSRNGVDSPAD
+250 
-265 PFNVQADS
+265 
-273 AAAAKTTDGLPE
+273 AAAKARTGREP
-285 GLSLNVLDDVEHHAY
+285 
-300 SGVRV
+300 
-305 PGIEVEVNRG
+305 
-315 DKLVGVVQAYRVG
+315 
-328 DDLQVAHAWVDKSL
+328 
-342 RSKGVGASMY
+342 M
-352 KALVKR
+352 
-358 ATDAGYG
+358 
-365 NLLSDSSVTASA
+365 
-377 QQMWR
+377 
-382 KLGAT
+382 
-387 KTKDFKEL
+387 
-395 TDGIEGQR
+395 
-403 YAVSADE
+403 
-410 KSPLFTL
+410 
-417 DLKRPV
+417 
-423 FDLDAPTTR
+423 FDPDAPTTR
-432 TARDVNVTGVGEGE
+432 TAKDTDVTGVTTTRTTKEASVTGVGEGDT
-446 EILTK
+446 ILTK
-451 ALDEPIQVR
+451 TLDEPIEVR
-460 RNNTTTVNM
+460 RHNVAAVHM

-476 FLKTSEHLSK
+476 FLKTSKHLPK

-491 LDTLGD
+491 LDTLSD
-497 AVRDIDFR
+497 AVQDIEFK
-505 LVAGSSNRS
+505 LVAGTAHRS
-514 HYSFPLVS
+514 YYRFSPRS
-522 RTDRGFVS
+522 TTDRGYIS
-530 LRAPK
+530 LRASRG
-535 KANGS
+535 AEGS
-540 TWTTVGDALRAMD
+540 TWTTVGDALRSMD
-553 ADTSRVAVHEL
+553 ASTSRVAVHEL
-564 IHAATTRAL
+564 IHAATSRAV
-573 KRNPEIASKLEEV
+573 RQNPEIARKLEEV
-586 RAAIAADSTLS
+586 RAVIAADSTLNG
-597 DKLKYYASDV
+597 KLKYYATNV
-607 HEMLAGLGDSPEWV
+607 REMLAGLGDSPEWI
-621 EYLSRTQSPTGRS
+621 EYLSKTKSPTGKS
-634 MLRQIGEYI
+634 ILRQIGEYI
-643 MNALGIRTK
+643 MNALGIRAK

-657 DVLDAYEDAVK
+657 DVLGAYEDAVK
-668 WTVKDY
+668 WTAKEY
-674 AEQVQSFRSESFQDL
+674 ADQAKSFRSESLQDL
-689 ADTSVKNE
+689 ADTSVHYE
-697 ALRAQTMMDTAKRK
+697 ALDAQTMMNTVKRK
-711 LATMF
+711 FATMF

-770 GALKAKGVGFIDR
+770 GALKAKGVGFTDR
-783 FFHRGNFRAARADLE
+783 FFHRSNFRAARADLE
-798 GRLGRYLD
+798 DRLGRYLD

-913 DGIYNGRSSASGP
+913 DGIYNGRAAASGP

-933 GMGNDEVVM
+933 GMGNDDVVM

-951 SAIQSFLA
+951 GAIQKFLA
-959 GNVRESGSTSP
+959 GNVRESGATSP
-970 AKNLRQRTRFNMD
+970 ARNLRQRTRFNMD

-1018 GMAYAGVSDLK
+1018 GMAYAGISDLK
-1029 TLETMINESKHAL
+1029 VLETMINESKHAL

-1127 TPDMASRLDAI
+1127 NPDMASRLDTI

-1200 ADELQQMFKGD
+1200 ADELTQMFRGD

-1218 ERFGLTREIADR
+1218 ERFGLTRDVADR

-1239 GAMFQPDLQMQ
+1239 GAVFQPDLQMQ
-1250 VEVVGTRM
+1250 IEVVGTRM

-1325 TMAKHGMDGKEVDTQ
+1325 TMAKHGMDGKEADTQ

-1391 DMDIQT
+1391 NMDIQT

>member
-13 EKGSAKGAT
+13 EKDSAKGAT
-22 LKPAPARI
+22 IKPAPERV
-30 DWNDAGDDGLK
+30 DWNDAGDNGLN

-69 SIIAAAIRKA
+69 SIVAAAIRKA
-79 SAPAF
+79 SAPSF
-84 VPEQGF
+84 DPEPMF

-96 STDSRVKLY
+96 STDSRAKLY
-105 TPNQE
+105 APNQD
-110 EIDYL
+110 EIEYL
-115 HGAVSLE
+115 HGAMSLD

-127 IQQMLDQRH
+127 IQAMLEQ
-136 RDRLMADNTIAGFA
+136 RDRDRQMSDNTLAGFA
-150 GAIAGDSPF
+150 GALVGDAPF

-166 AGIAGRTGL
+166 AGIAGRAGL
-175 AVRTAIRAAD
+175 AARTAIRAAD
-185 VGTAVYAQDQLGQSA
+185 VGTAFYAQDQLGQSA

-211 LDQLWDIRRA
+211 LDQLWDM
-221 VRASTIAAST
+221 SKAAK
-231 TRAAETTPNTAT
+231 
-243 ATSRTAP
+243 
-250 EEVATSRNGVDSPAD
+250 
-265 PFNVQADS
+265 
-273 AAAAKTTDGLPE
+273 AAAKARTGREPMFDPE
-285 GLSLNVLDDVEHHAY
+285 
-300 SGVRV
+300 
-305 PGIEVEVNRG
+305 
-315 DKLVGVVQAYRVG
+315 
-328 DDLQVAHAWVDKSL
+328 
-342 RSKGVGASMY
+342 
-352 KALVKR
+352 
-358 ATDAGYG
+358 
-365 NLLSDSSVTASA
+365 
-377 QQMWR
+377 
-382 KLGAT
+382 
-387 KTKDFKEL
+387 
-395 TDGIEGQR
+395 
-403 YAVSADE
+403 
-410 KSPLFTL
+410 
-417 DLKRPV
+417 
-423 FDLDAPTTR
+423 APTTR
-432 TARDVNVTGVGEGE
+432 TARDANVTGVGEGDT
-446 EILTK
+446 ILSK

-460 RNNTTTVNM
+460 RNNTTAVNM

-497 AVRDIDFR
+497 AVQDIDFK

-514 HYSFPLVS
+514 HYAFSPTS
-522 RTDRGFVS
+522 TTYRGFVS

-540 TWTTVGDALRAMD
+540 TWVTAGDALRAMD
-553 ADTSRVAVHEL
+553 ADTSKVAVHEL
-564 IHAATTRAL
+564 IHAATARAI
-573 KRNPEIASKLEEV
+573 KQNPEIASKLEEV
-586 RAAIAADSTLS
+586 RTAIAADSTLS
-597 DKLKYYASDV
+597 SKFKYYASDV
-607 HEMLAGLGDSPEWV
+607 NEMLAGLGDSPEWV
-621 EYLSRTQSPTGRS
+621 EYLSRMKSPTGKS

-643 MNALGIRTK
+643 MNALGVRTK

-657 DVLDAYEDAVK
+657 DILDAYEDAVK
-668 WTVKDY
+668 WTAKDY
-674 AEQVQSFRSESFQDL
+674 ADQAQSFRSESFQDL

-697 ALRAQTMMDTAKRK
+697 ALKAQAMLDNTKRK

-716 SLYDNIAEGS
+716 SLYDNIAEGN

-757 MDASASVVEDAIL
+757 MDASASVVEDAII
-770 GALKAKGVGFIDR
+770 GALKAKGVGFTDR
-783 FFHRGNFRAARADLE
+783 FFHRSNFRAARADLE
-798 GRLGRYLD
+798 DRLGRYLD

-825 VPLVEAYRNSGWASK
+825 VPLVEAYRSSGWASK

-853 GTLIKS
+853 GSLVKS

-892 LRDVYPSMEPE
+892 LRDVYPSMESE

-913 DGIYNGRSSASGP
+913 DGIYNGRASASGP

-959 GNVRESGSTSP
+959 GNVRESGATSP
-970 AKNLRQRTRFNMD
+970 ARNLRQRTRFNMD
-983 KEYIVDGQVMRMQD
+983 KEYIVDGQAMRMQD

-1029 TLETMINESKHAL
+1029 MLETMINESKHSL

-1071 DLLRAAGNMANATM
+1071 DLLRAAGNLANATM

-1098 LALKEFGMSR
+1098 LDLKEFGMSR

-1116 PWFKEGAVAIR
+1116 PWFKEGAVVIR
-1127 TPDMASRLDAI
+1127 NPDMASRLDTV
-1138 LRGSIQKEMRFR
+1138 LRGNIQREMRFR

-1172 QNVGQAARHV
+1172 QNIGQAARHV

-1195 NSGIV
+1195 SSGMV
-1200 ADELQQMFKGD
+1200 ADELKQMFKGD

-1218 ERFGLTREIADR
+1218 ERFGLTRDIADR

-1281 KVIVGY
+1281 KLIVGF

-1325 TMAKHGMDGKEVDTQ
+1325 TMAKHGMDGRDVDTQ
-1340 KLIAESVMGMSAI
+1340 KLIGESIMGMSAI
-1353 GGISLLQDIF
+1353 GGVSLLQDIF
-1363 TGDSPRHS
+1363 LGDSPRHS

-1391 DMDIQT
+1391 NMDIQT

>member
-13 EKGSAKGAT
+13 EKDSAKGAT
-22 LKPAPARI
+22 LKPAPGRV
-30 DWNDAGDDGLK
+30 DWNDAGDNGLN

-58 AAESFASGMGN
+58 AGESFASGMGN
-69 SIIAAAIRKA
+69 SIVGAAIRKA
-79 SAPAF
+79 LSPAF
-84 VPEQGF
+84 DRDLNF
-90 DAKKQL
+90 NAKQTL
-96 STDSRVKLY
+96 SSDTRAKLY
-105 TPNQE
+105 APNQE
-110 EIDYL
+110 EIEYL
-115 HGAVSLE
+115 HDSVSVE

-127 IQQMLDQRH
+127 MQQMLEQRD
-136 RDRLMADNTIAGFA
+136 RDRLMADNTVAGFA
-150 GAIAGDSPF
+150 GMLVGDSPF
-159 ILAPMSA
+159 ILAPVSA

-211 LDQLWDIRRA
+211 LDQLWDM
-221 VRASTIAAST
+221 S
-231 TRAAETTPNTAT
+231 RAAK
-243 ATSRTAP
+243 
-250 EEVATSRNGVDSPAD
+250 
-265 PFNVQADS
+265 
-273 AAAAKTTDGLPE
+273 AAARARTGREPAFDPE
-285 GLSLNVLDDVEHHAY
+285 
-300 SGVRV
+300 
-305 PGIEVEVNRG
+305 
-315 DKLVGVVQAYRVG
+315 
-328 DDLQVAHAWVDKSL
+328 
-342 RSKGVGASMY
+342 
-352 KALVKR
+352 
-358 ATDAGYG
+358 
-365 NLLSDSSVTASA
+365 
-377 QQMWR
+377 
-382 KLGAT
+382 
-387 KTKDFKEL
+387 
-395 TDGIEGQR
+395 
-403 YAVSADE
+403 
-410 KSPLFTL
+410 
-417 DLKRPV
+417 
-423 FDLDAPTTR
+423 APTTR
-432 TARDVNVTGVGEGE
+432 TARDANVTGVGEGE
-446 EILTK
+446 DILTR
-451 ALDEPIQVR
+451 ALDESIPVS
-460 RNNTTTVNM
+460 RNNTSAVTI
-469 KAQDVVR
+469 KAQHVIQ
-476 FLKTSEHLSK
+476 FLKASAHLTA

-497 AVRDIDFR
+497 AVNDIDFK
-505 LVAGSSNRS
+505 LVAGSANRS
-514 HYSFPLVS
+514 RYTYSQRDLAL
-522 RTDRGFVS
+522 RGEVS

-535 KANGS
+535 GANGT
-540 TWTTVGDALRAMD
+540 TWETVGDALRAMD
-553 ADTSRVAVHEL
+553 AGTSRVAVHEL
-564 IHAATTRAL
+564 IHAATARAIDSNQEL
-573 KRNPEIASKLEEV
+573 AKRLEDI
-586 RAAIAADSTLS
+586 RAAVAADSTLTGRMR
-597 DKLKYYASDV
+597 YYASDV

-621 EYLSRTQSPTGRS
+621 EYLARAKSVSGKST
-634 MLRQIGEYI
+634 LRQIGEYI
-643 MNALGIRTK
+643 MNALGIKAK

-668 WTVKDY
+668 WTAKDY
-674 AEQVQSFRSESFQDL
+674 ADQAQSFRSEAFRDL
-689 ADTSVKNE
+689 ADTTTLNE
-697 ALRAQTMMDTAKRK
+697 AARAQAMLDGAKNK
-711 LATMF
+711 FATMF
-716 SLYDNIAEGS
+716 SLYDNIAQGS
-726 EDLARLLVS
+726 EDLAKLLVS
-735 DATAVGGRKPSVV
+735 DATAVGGRRPSVV

-757 MDASASVVEDAIL
+757 MDASASIVEDAII
-770 GALKAKGVGFIDR
+770 GVLKDRGVGMLSR
-783 FFHRGNFRAARADLE
+783 FFHRQSFRTARAELE
-798 GRLGRYLD
+798 GRLGTYLD

-811 EVNGRPVPLPDSDL
+811 EVHGRPVPVPDAEIA
-825 VPLVEAYRNSGWASK
+825 PLVDAYRRSGWAGK
-840 WHDHMTA
+840 WYEHMRA

-853 GTLIKS
+853 GALVKS

-873 QGIANGR
+873 QGIMQGNT
-880 SLDNYRDLFRQA
+880 LDDYRALFRSA
-892 LRDVYPSMEPE
+892 LRDVYPSMESE
-903 VVQRVAKEMV
+903 TVQRVAKEMV
-913 DGIYNGRSSASGP
+913 DGIYNGRTGQSGP

-942 AMRNAGVDE
+942 AMRSAGVDE

-970 AKNLRQRTRFNMD
+970 ARNLRQRTRFNMD
-983 KEYIVDGQVMRMQD
+983 KEYLVNGKSMRMQD

-1018 GMAYAGVSDLK
+1018 GMAYAGVQDLGQLGK
-1029 TLETMINESKHAL
+1029 MIDESKHTL
-1042 ADSGKWEKTVN
+1042 ANPAKWEKTVN

-1060 GGAPADAGQMP
+1060 GGAPADAGQLP

-1085 LKNSGLYQLTDTA
+1085 LKNSGLYQITDTA
-1098 LALKEFGMSR
+1098 LAMKEFGMAR
-1108 VLRSMREQ
+1108 VLRSMRDQ
-1116 PWFKEGAVAIR
+1116 PWFKEGSVAIN
-1127 TPDMASRLDAI
+1127 TPDMASRLDVV
-1138 LRGSIQKEMRFR
+1138 LRGNIQRDMRFR

-1200 ADELQQMFKGD
+1200 ADELTQMFKGD

-1218 ERFGLTREIADR
+1218 ERFGLTREVADR

-1258 MDYLVQQVRTGET
+1258 MDYVVQQVRTGET

-1281 KVIVGY
+1281 KLIVGY

-1325 TMAKHGMDGKEVDTQ
+1325 TMAKRSMDGKDSDTSR
-1340 KLIAESVMGMSAI
+1340 LISEAALGMSAI
-1353 GGISLLQDIF
+1353 GGISMLSAAFL
-1363 TGDSPRHS
+1363 GDTPRHS
-1371 LASMGYVT
+1371 LASMSYIT
-1379 GLLGA
+1379 GVLGA
-1384 VQALATG
+1384 LQGLATG
-1391 DMDIQT
+1391 DSDIKT
-1397 FTKQV
+1397 FLRLV

>member
-13 EKGSAKGAT
+13 EKDSAKGAT
-22 LKPAPARI
+22 LKLAPARV
-30 DWNDAGDDGLK
+30 DWSDAGDNGLN

-69 SIIAAAIRKA
+69 SIVAAAIRKA

-84 VPEQGF
+84 DRDQNF
-90 DAKKQL
+90 NAKQTL
-96 STDSRVKLY
+96 SSDTRAKLY
-105 TPNQE
+105 APNKE
-110 EIDYL
+110 EIEYL
-115 HGAVSLE
+115 HDSVSIE

-127 IQQMLDQRH
+127 MQQMLEQRD
-136 RDRLMADNTIAGFA
+136 RDRLMADNTVAGFA
-150 GAIAGDSPF
+150 GMLTGDSPF

-185 VGTAVYAQDQLGQSA
+185 VGSALYAQDQLGQSA

-211 LDQLWDIRRA
+211 LDQLWDM
-221 VRASTIAAST
+221 S
-231 TRAAETTPNTAT
+231 RAAKAAT
-243 ATSRTAP
+243 GAAGS
-250 EEVATSRNGVDSPAD
+250 AD
-265 PFNVQADS
+265 TVP
-273 AAAAKTTDGLPE
+273 AAAAASRATPEEAVTGYSRADAATSQANAPAETVVASNAAADLPE
-285 GLSLNVLDDVEHHAY
+285 GLSLNVLDDVEHHARA
-300 SGVRV
+300 GVRV

-315 DKLVGVVQAYRVG
+315 DQLVGVVQAYRVG
-328 DDLQVAHAWVDKSL
+328 DDLQVAHAWVDDSL
-342 RSKGVGASMY
+342 RGKGVGTSMY
-352 KALVKR
+352 NALVNR
-358 ATDAGYG
+358 ATDAGYS
-365 NLLSDSSVTASA
+365 NLLSDSSVTISA

-387 KTKDFKEL
+387 KAPGFKEL

-410 KSPLFTL
+410 SSPLFTL
-417 DLKRPV
+417 DLKRYGRKPM
-423 FDLDAPTTR
+423 FDPDAPTTR
-432 TARDVNVTGVGEGE
+432 TARDANVTGVGEGE
-446 EILTK
+446 EILTR
-451 ALDEPIQVR
+451 ALDESISVS
-460 RNNTTTVNM
+460 RNNTASVNM
-469 KAQDVVR
+469 KAQHVVQ
-476 FLKTSEHLSK
+476 FLKKSEHLTA

-497 AVRDIDFR
+497 AVNDIDFK
-505 LVAGSSNRS
+505 LVAGSANRS
-514 HYSFPLVS
+514 RYTYAQQDLAK
-522 RTDRGFVS
+522 RGEIS

-535 KANGS
+535 EANGS

-553 ADTSRVAVHEL
+553 ADTSKVAVHEL
-564 IHAATTRAL
+564 IHAATARAVDS
-573 KRNPEIASKLEEV
+573 NPEIAKRLEEV
-586 RAAIAADSTLS
+586 RAVIAADPTLTPRMR
-597 DKLKYYASDV
+597 YYASSV

-621 EYLSRTQSPTGRS
+621 EHLARTQSPTGKS
-634 MLRQIGEYI
+634 VLRQIGEYI
-643 MNALGIRTK
+643 MNALGVRTK

-668 WTVKDY
+668 WTAKAY
-674 AEQVQSFRSESFQDL
+674 ADQAQSFRSESFQDL
-689 ADTSVKNE
+689 AGTSVKNE
-697 ALRAQTMMDTAKRK
+697 ALNAQSMMDTAKRK
-711 LATMF
+711 FATMF
-716 SLYDNIAEGS
+716 SLYDNIAEGN

-757 MDASASVVEDAIL
+757 MDASASVVEDAII
-770 GALKAKGVGFIDR
+770 GALKAKGVGFTDR
-783 FFHRGNFRAARADLE
+783 FFHRSKFRAARADLE
-798 GRLGRYLD
+798 DRLGRYLD

-825 VPLVEAYRNSGWASK
+825 VPLVEAYRSSGWASK

-853 GTLIKS
+853 GTLVKS
-859 DYYFPRQYSYDKMR
+859 DHYFPRQYSYDKMR

-913 DGIYNGRSSASGP
+913 DGIYNGRAAASGP

-959 GNVRESGSTSP
+959 GNVRESGATSP
-970 AKNLRQRTRFNMD
+970 ARNLRQRTRFNMD
-983 KEYIVDGQVMRMQD
+983 KEYIVDGQAMRMQD

-1029 TLETMINESKHAL
+1029 TLETMINESKHSI
-1042 ADSGKWEKTVN
+1042 ADPGKWEKTVN
-1053 DTIDFIL
+1053 DAIDFIL

-1098 LALKEFGMSR
+1098 LALKEFGMAR
-1108 VLRSMREQ
+1108 VLRGMREQ

-1127 TPDMASRLDAI
+1127 TPDMASRLDTI
-1138 LRGSIQKEMRFR
+1138 LRGNIQKEMRFR

-1200 ADELQQMFKGD
+1200 ADELTQMFKGD

-1218 ERFGLTREIADR
+1218 ERFGLTRDIADR

-1325 TMAKHGMDGKEVDTQ
+1325 TMAKHGMDGKEADTQ
-1340 KLIAESVMGMSAI
+1340 KLISESVMGMSAI

-1391 DMDIQT
+1391 NMDIQT

>member
-13 EKGSAKGAT
+13 EKDSAKGAT
-22 LKPAPARI
+22 LKPAPERV
-30 DWNDAGDDGLK
+30 DWNGAGDNGLN

-84 VPEQGF
+84 DRDPNF
-90 DAKKQL
+90 NAKQTL
-96 STDSRVKLY
+96 SSDTRAKLY
-105 TPNQE
+105 APNQE
-110 EIDYL
+110 EIEYL
-115 HGAVSLE
+115 HDSVSVE

-127 IQQMLDQRH
+127 MQQMLEQRD
-136 RDRLMADNTIAGFA
+136 RDRLMADNTVAGFA
-150 GAIAGDSPF
+150 GMLVGDSPF

-166 AGIAGRTGL
+166 AGIAGRAGL
-175 AVRTAIRAAD
+175 AARTAIRAAD
-185 VGTAVYAQDQLGQSA
+185 VGTAFYAQDQLGQSA
-200 AVTALVAGVAG
+200 AVTALVASVAG
-211 LDQLWDIRRA
+211 IDQLWDM
-221 VRASTIAAST
+221 SKAA
-231 TRAAETTPNTAT
+231 R
-243 ATSRTAP
+243 
-250 EEVATSRNGVDSPAD
+250 
-265 PFNVQADS
+265 
-273 AAAAKTTDGLPE
+273 AAAKARTGREPMFDPE
-285 GLSLNVLDDVEHHAY
+285 
-300 SGVRV
+300 
-305 PGIEVEVNRG
+305 
-315 DKLVGVVQAYRVG
+315 
-328 DDLQVAHAWVDKSL
+328 
-342 RSKGVGASMY
+342 
-352 KALVKR
+352 
-358 ATDAGYG
+358 
-365 NLLSDSSVTASA
+365 
-377 QQMWR
+377 
-382 KLGAT
+382 
-387 KTKDFKEL
+387 
-395 TDGIEGQR
+395 
-403 YAVSADE
+403 
-410 KSPLFTL
+410 
-417 DLKRPV
+417 
-423 FDLDAPTTR
+423 APTTR
-432 TARDVNVTGVGEGE
+432 TARDSNVTGVGEGDT
-446 EILTK
+446 ILTK
-451 ALDEPIQVR
+451 TLGEPIQVR
-460 RNNTTTVNM
+460 RNNTAAVNM

-497 AVRDIDFR
+497 AVQDIDFK

-514 HYSFPLVS
+514 HYGFSPAS
-522 RTDRGFVS
+522 TTDRGFVS

-564 IHAATTRAL
+564 IHAATTRAI
-573 KRNPEIASKLEEV
+573 KQNPDIASKLEGV

-597 DKLKYYASDV
+597 GKLKYYASDV

-621 EYLSRTQSPTGRS
+621 EYLSRTPSHTGKS

-643 MNALGIRTK
+643 MNALGVRTK

-668 WTVKDY
+668 WTAKDY
-674 AEQVQSFRSESFQDL
+674 ADQAQSFRSESFQDL
-689 ADTSVKNE
+689 AGTSVKNE
-697 ALRAQTMMDTAKRK
+697 ALNAQAMMDTAKRK
-711 LATMF
+711 FATMF
-716 SLYDNIAEGS
+716 SLYDNIAEGN

-757 MDASASVVEDAIL
+757 MDASASVVEDAII
-770 GALKAKGVGFIDR
+770 GALKAKGVGFTDR
-783 FFHRGNFRAARADLE
+783 FFHRSNFRAARADLE
-798 GRLGRYLD
+798 DRLGRYLD

-825 VPLVEAYRNSGWASK
+825 VPLVEAYRSSGWASK

-853 GTLIKS
+853 GSLVKS

-892 LRDVYPSMEPE
+892 LRDVYPSMESE

-913 DGIYNGRSSASGP
+913 DGIYNGRAAASGP

-959 GNVRESGSTSP
+959 GNVRESGATSP
-970 AKNLRQRTRFNMD
+970 ARNLRQRTRFNMD
-983 KEYIVDGQVMRMQD
+983 KEYIVDGQAMRMQD

-1029 TLETMINESKHAL
+1029 MLETMINESKHAL

-1053 DTIDFIL
+1053 DAIDFIL

-1098 LALKEFGMSR
+1098 LALKEFGMAR

-1127 TPDMASRLDAI
+1127 TPDMASRLDTI

-1172 QNVGQAARHV
+1172 HNVGQAARHV

-1200 ADELQQMFKGD
+1200 ADELAQMFKGD

-1218 ERFGLTREIADR
+1218 ERFGLTRDIADR

-1325 TMAKHGMDGKEVDTQ
+1325 TMAKHGMDGKEADTQ
-1340 KLIAESVMGMSAI
+1340 KLISESVMGMSAI

-1391 DMDIQT
+1391 NMDIQT

>member
-13 EKGSAKGAT
+13 EKDSAKGAT
-22 LKPAPARI
+22 LKPAPASV
-30 DWNDAGDDGLK
+30 DWNDAGDAGLN
-41 ALERA
+41 ALQR
-46 SLLAQAK
+46 SSIMAQAK
-53 TPATT
+53 VPATT
-58 AAESFASGMGN
+58 VGESFASGMGN
-69 SIIAAAIRKA
+69 SIVAAAIRKA
-79 SAPAF
+79 SAPSF
-84 VPEQGF
+84 DPEQGF

-96 STDSRVKLY
+96 STDSRAKLY
-105 TPNQE
+105 TPNQDE
-110 EIDYL
+110 VEYL
-115 HGAVSLE
+115 HGAVSLD

-127 IQQMLDQRH
+127 IQAMLEQ
-136 RDRLMADNTIAGFA
+136 RDRDRQMSDNTLAGFA
-150 GAIAGDSPF
+150 GALVGDAPF

-166 AGIAGRTGL
+166 AGIAGRAGL
-175 AVRTAIRAAD
+175 AARTAIRAAD
-185 VGTAVYAQDQLGQSA
+185 VGTAFYAQDQLGQSA

-211 LDQLWDIRRA
+211 LDQLWDM
-221 VRASTIAAST
+221 SKAA
-231 TRAAETTPNTAT
+231 R
-243 ATSRTAP
+243 
-250 EEVATSRNGVDSPAD
+250 
-265 PFNVQADS
+265 
-273 AAAAKTTDGLPE
+273 AAAKARTGREP
-285 GLSLNVLDDVEHHAY
+285 
-300 SGVRV
+300 
-305 PGIEVEVNRG
+305 
-315 DKLVGVVQAYRVG
+315 
-328 DDLQVAHAWVDKSL
+328 
-342 RSKGVGASMY
+342 M
-352 KALVKR
+352 
-358 ATDAGYG
+358 
-365 NLLSDSSVTASA
+365 
-377 QQMWR
+377 
-382 KLGAT
+382 
-387 KTKDFKEL
+387 
-395 TDGIEGQR
+395 
-403 YAVSADE
+403 
-410 KSPLFTL
+410 
-417 DLKRPV
+417 
-423 FDLDAPTTR
+423 FDPDAPTTR
-432 TARDVNVTGVGEGE
+432 TARDTNVTGVGERDT
-446 EILTK
+446 ILTK
-451 ALDEPIQVR
+451 PLDEPIQVR
-460 RNNTTTVNM
+460 RNNTTAVNM

-497 AVRDIDFR
+497 AVQGIDFK

-514 HYSFPLVS
+514 HYAFSPTS
-522 RTDRGFVS
+522 TTYRGFVS

-540 TWTTVGDALRAMD
+540 TWVTAGDALRAMD

-564 IHAATTRAL
+564 IHAATARAI
-573 KRNPEIASKLEEV
+573 KQNPEIASKLEEV
-586 RAAIAADSTLS
+586 RTAIAADSTLS
-597 DKLKYYASDV
+597 SKFKYYASDV
-607 HEMLAGLGDSPEWV
+607 NEMLAGLGDSPEWV
-621 EYLSRTQSPTGRS
+621 EYLSRMKSPTGKS

-643 MNALGIRTK
+643 MNALGVRTK

-668 WTVKDY
+668 WTAKDY
-674 AEQVQSFRSESFQDL
+674 ADQAQSFRSESFQDL
-689 ADTSVKNE
+689 AGTEVKNE
-697 ALRAQTMMDTAKRK
+697 ALKAQTMLDNTKRK

-716 SLYDNIAEGS
+716 SLYDNIAEGN

-757 MDASASVVEDAIL
+757 MDASASVVEDAII
-770 GALKAKGVGFIDR
+770 GALKAKGVGFTDR
-783 FFHRGNFRAARADLE
+783 FFHRSNFRAARADLE
-798 GRLGRYLD
+798 DRLGRYLD

-825 VPLVEAYRNSGWASK
+825 VPLVEAYRSSGWASK

-853 GTLIKS
+853 GSLVKS

-892 LRDVYPSMEPE
+892 LRDVYPSMESE

-913 DGIYNGRSSASGP
+913 DGIYNGRASASGP

-933 GMGNDEVVM
+933 GMSNDEVVM

-959 GNVRESGSTSP
+959 GNVRESGATSP
-970 AKNLRQRTRFNMD
+970 ARNLRQRTRFNMD
-983 KEYIVDGQVMRMQD
+983 KEYIVDGQAMRMQD

-1029 TLETMINESKHAL
+1029 MLETMINESKHSL

-1071 DLLRAAGNMANATM
+1071 DLLRAAGNLANATM

-1098 LALKEFGMSR
+1098 LDLKEFGMSR

-1116 PWFKEGAVAIR
+1116 PWFKEGAVVIR
-1127 TPDMASRLDAI
+1127 NPDMASRLDTV
-1138 LRGSIQKEMRFR
+1138 LRGNIQREMRFR

-1172 QNVGQAARHV
+1172 QNIGQAARHV

-1195 NSGIV
+1195 SSGMV
-1200 ADELQQMFKGD
+1200 ADELKQMFKGD

-1218 ERFGLTREIADR
+1218 ERFGLTRDIADR
-1230 AIAANKANP
+1230 AVAANKANP

-1281 KVIVGY
+1281 KLIVGF

-1325 TMAKHGMDGKEVDTQ
+1325 TMAKHGMDGKEVDTR

-1353 GGISLLQDIF
+1353 GGISLLQDVF
-1363 TGDSPRHS
+1363 LGDSPRHS

-1384 VQALATG
+1384 LQALATG
-1391 DMDIQT
+1391 NMDIQT